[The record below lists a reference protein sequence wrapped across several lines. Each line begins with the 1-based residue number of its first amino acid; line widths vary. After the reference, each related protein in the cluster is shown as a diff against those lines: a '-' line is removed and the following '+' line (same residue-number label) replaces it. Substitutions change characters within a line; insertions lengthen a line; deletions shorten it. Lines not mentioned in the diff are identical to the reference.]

1 MAAYPLW
8 PLPYH
13 PRNMTNLDL
22 DTRLSSS
29 KAHSPFTMPEGYAA
43 QLTTL
48 IMQRIK
54 AAEALQGASGA
65 ASGSVM
71 RIVKWLPYI
80 AAACLAALTLC
91 FTQLHGAH
99 DNLTPATTARSTG
112 TSTMSSDAAYDYLS
126 SDHDTYNLALYTSEG
141 SEAAY

>member
-1 MAAYPLW
+1 
-8 PLPYH
+8 
-13 PRNMTNLDL
+13 MTHLDL
-22 DTRLSSS
+22 DTRLSHS

-54 AAEALQGASGA
+54 AAEALQTASEA

-91 FTQLHGAH
+91 FTQLHGTH
-99 DNLTPATTARSTG
+99 DGLSTG
-112 TSTMSSDAAYDYLS
+112 TATRSGSATTTSSDAAYDYLS
-126 SDHDTYNLALYTSEG
+126 SDHDAYSLALYASEG
-141 SEAAY
+141 SEAGY